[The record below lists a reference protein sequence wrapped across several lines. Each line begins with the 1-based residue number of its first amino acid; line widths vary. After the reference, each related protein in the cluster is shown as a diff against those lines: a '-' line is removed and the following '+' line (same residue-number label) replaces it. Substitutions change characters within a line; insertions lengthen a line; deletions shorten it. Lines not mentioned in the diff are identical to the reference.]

1 MKSLMKKLGIMLV
14 AVTLLGGCA
23 DRWSSHAKDGTPL
36 SVAQP
41 ECRAQAYQSAKRQ
54 LKFYPFETQP
64 GPAGFPPDT
73 VRDIEYRE
81 TALCL
86 KNRGFTMTREWQ

>member
-1 MKSLMKKLGIMLV
+1 MRRHLIMLCV
-14 AVTLLGGCA
+14 SVCILSACA
-23 DRWSSHAKDGTPL
+23 DRWSTHAKDGTPFN
-36 SVAQP
+36 VAEPQ
-41 ECRAQAYQSAKRQ
+41 CRAKAYESAKRQ
-54 LKFYPFETQP
+54 LPFYPFESQP

-73 VRDIEYRE
+73 IRDIEARE

>member
-1 MKSLMKKLGIMLV
+1 MRRLAVFFIALCSLS
-14 AVTLLGGCA
+14 ACA
-23 DRWSSHAKDGTPL
+23 DRWSTHAKDGTPFN
-36 SVAQP
+36 VAEPQ
-41 ECRAQAYQSAKRQ
+41 CRAQAYESAKRQ
-54 LKFYPFETQP
+54 LPFYPFESQP

-73 VRDIEYRE
+73 IRDIESRE